1 MGNFA
6 VHGLQAV
13 PHHYRRLGMN
23 AHKLSIFLTAS
34 FGLLM
39 FATAQAGEL
48 SMDAGR
54 MVASN
59 SSAGASDA
67 DCPKPAI
74 TRAIQPEVRTVQ
86 PANSAPALVSDARQS
101 PAAKPAVAAADAVPP
116 TGSSASGV
124 GTLITPSKLRGN
136 RWQSLVPGAIK

>member
-13 PHHYRRLGMN
+13 PHHYRRLGMI

-39 FATAQAGEL
+39 FVTAQAGEM
-48 SMDAGR
+48 SMDAGSR
-54 MVASN
+54 IASN
-59 SSAGASDA
+59 SHTAASDA

-74 TRAIQPEVRTVQ
+74 TRAIQPEVRASQ
-86 PANSAPALVSDARQS
+86 PGKPAPSLVGDARQA
-101 PAAKPAVAAADAVPP
+101 PAAKPAVAVADVVPP

-124 GTLITPSKLRGN
+124 GTLITPSNLRGN

>member
-1 MGNFA
+1 
-6 VHGLQAV
+6 
-13 PHHYRRLGMN
+13 MN

-39 FATAQAGEL
+39 FVTAQAGEM
-48 SMDAGR
+48 SMDAGSR
-54 MVASN
+54 IASN
-59 SSAGASDA
+59 SHTAASDA
-67 DCPKPAI
+67 DCTKPAI
-74 TRAIQPEVRTVQ
+74 TRAIQPEVRASQ
-86 PANSAPALVSDARQS
+86 PGKPAPALVGDARQA
-101 PAAKPAVAAADAVPP
+101 PAAKPAVAVADVVPP